1 MKASEARDITAR
13 ATTTNTQI
21 EEFYQGVIADIASA
35 AQEGRS
41 ETRLTLPIEC
51 RIHQRD
57 LVIQRLRADGYT
69 ISNNPDPDPG
79 HPASGSYTTI
89 EW

>member
-1 MKASEARDITAR
+1 MKASEAREITSR
-13 ATTTNTQI
+13 AAVTNIKI
-21 EEFYQGVIADIASA
+21 EEFYKGVIADITRA
-35 AQEGRS
+35 AQEGRN
-41 ETRLTLPIEC
+41 ETRLILPIDC
-51 RIHQRD
+51 RLHQRD